1 MENKGDPLPVP
12 VTQTQNLGSTKT
24 KTPKKEEQYKLMFN
38 ELERFLTAH
47 CRTERHTKVL
57 ECLMEVRN
65 KPVAPRKDS
74 DKVDLDVALREIEKY
89 SMSDKDRAS
98 DFDLSQDGVLRSTS
112 ETPLSPPPPLKKPR
126 MSGQNLLDIV
136 MGKIEKENTKYQV
149 PIWIWPLRIRSTR
162 VDFKVHSTLYVCW

>member
-12 VTQTQNLGSTKT
+12 VTQTQNLGATSTKN
-24 KTPKKEEQYKLMFN
+24 KTPKKEEQYKMMFA

-57 ECLMEVRN
+57 DCLMEVRN

-89 SMSDKDRAS
+89 SMSDKGRTS
-98 DFDLSQDGVLRSTS
+98 DFDLSQDGVLRSTC

-136 MGKIEKENTKYQV
+136 MGKIEKENAKYEV
-149 PIWIWPLRIRSTR
+149 IFF
-162 VDFKVHSTLYVCW
+162 VKVT